1 METIINN
8 FKDTKFWYLI
18 NNKRKN
24 NVIDKYLSSEK
35 INLDYEYSQKII
47 DYLFNDIEKE
57 KFKLDHSVIINAILI
72 HKKKCQTENLQ
83 DRASYIYHY
92 INKYDADDSLFKKK
106 IFTFNLIRNN
116 LKSQEVKNKLKNLV
130 HNYVKYNDNAN
141 KCGNNYNKIYWNLIK
156 NQIKSKNYNF
166 INNLIDTYFNKISKI
181 QNSRIYKLILDK
193 YKNIFTSSNLIFL
206 VKKITIINKNIDK
219 VKYAQYYIFLH
230 NCVNIDNI
238 IDILSICFDRIKIL
252 NDQLNGIK
260 CYY

>member
-1 METIINN
+1 M
-8 FKDTKFWYLI
+8 
-18 NNKRKN
+18 
-24 NVIDKYLSSEK
+24 
-35 INLDYEYSQKII
+35 
-47 DYLFNDIEKE
+47 
-57 KFKLDHSVIINAILI
+57 
-72 HKKKCQTENLQ
+72 
-83 DRASYIYHY
+83 
-92 INKYDADDSLFKKK
+92 
-106 IFTFNLIRNN
+106 
-116 LKSQEVKNKLKNLV
+116 V